1 MFIEKEWSM
10 LEKEMQTILTKE
22 LESYSKRVRKTFE
35 RWARNKFPKMQL
47 ATCVFEPGESLG
59 FIFICGDLKFES
71 EEKLKEWKL
80 SSEVQSYLNKKSMLA
95 FCQSATQIDFIHGK
109 NNSFLVVEFNGEI
122 ADEPAEPT
130 SADQEVPETLPEQ
143 SE

>member
-1 MFIEKEWSM
+1 M

-35 RWARNKFPKMQL
+35 RWVRNKFPKMQL

-80 SSEVQSYLNKKSMLA
+80 SSEVQPYLNKRGMLL
-95 FCQSATQIDFIHGK
+95 FCQSDTQIDFHYGK
-109 NNSFLVVEFNGEI
+109 KNCFLIVEFSGEI
-122 ADEPAEPT
+122 TDKPDEQDPADPGSSEEAG
-130 SADQEVPETLPEQ
+130 EQ